1 MKTIIKTLQRTIEL
15 LLKVRTRAVIYILAF
30 FTLWGYEMSKFV
42 FNKPVDVLANS
53 GQAIFVPALTHEDV
67 VLMIG
72 RGAIMYS
79 IFLILGFSCIE
90 GCLKIATNTKTFF
103 KAFIIIFIFLAIVE
117 GYWERNYHSFI
128 F

>member
-1 MKTIIKTLQRTIEL
+1 MKQIYIHIVEL
-15 LLKVRTRAVIYILAF
+15 LLNTHVRAIIYILAF
-30 FTLWGYEMSKFV
+30 ISLWGYEMSEFI
-42 FNKPVDVLANS
+42 FNEPIDVLTNF
-53 GQAIFVPALTHEDV
+53 GKAIYVPSLTHEDI

-90 GCLKIATNTKTFF
+90 GLLKITINIKTFSS
-103 KAFIIIFIFLAIVE
+103 AFIIIFILLVITE

-128 F
+128 FYI